1 MQSLEFRGFQTG
13 IEPVFEEQKDYN
25 LLRMTMNDLLDAV
38 GMLLDGMRFFG
49 LFIYFPIWWIQNLW
63 SKLLSFNQHRAK
75 MFGENFVGF

>member
-1 MQSLEFRGFQTG
+1 
-13 IEPVFEEQKDYN
+13 
-25 LLRMTMNDLLDAV
+25 MNDLLDAV

-75 MFGENFVGF
+75 MFWGKFCMLLGLFYILMEVYVILVNVIFFKTT